1 MLGTRASIFGAVAL
15 ATFTLTLT
23 PTAGARIVPQHA
35 MAGVSL
41 GMTRV
46 QVTRAAGKPLR
57 IGHLRNE
64 FGALTRFVY
73 SGPIVVDFQGNS
85 TVTAVSTTGTK
96 ERTARGVGVG
106 STRRQ
111 VLRLVSGARCETTA
125 GFTHCYVG
133 TFGPGTRVTDFRLL
147 NGRVARVTVGF
158 VID

>member
-1 MLGTRASIFGAVAL
+1 MLGTRSTFCGAAVVAAVGLML
-15 ATFTLTLT
+15 ATAASAT
-23 PTAGARIVPQHA
+23 IVPQRA
-35 MAGVSL
+35 MAGISL

-57 IGHLRNE
+57 ITHLHNE

-73 SGPIVVDFQGNS
+73 SGALVVDFQGSS
-85 TVTAVSTTGTK
+85 TVTAVWTTGTK

-111 VLRLVSGARCETTA
+111 VLRLVPSARCETTA

-133 TFGPGTRVTDFRLL
+133 TFAPGTRVTDFRLL
-147 NGRVARVTVGF
+147 NGRVTRVTVGF